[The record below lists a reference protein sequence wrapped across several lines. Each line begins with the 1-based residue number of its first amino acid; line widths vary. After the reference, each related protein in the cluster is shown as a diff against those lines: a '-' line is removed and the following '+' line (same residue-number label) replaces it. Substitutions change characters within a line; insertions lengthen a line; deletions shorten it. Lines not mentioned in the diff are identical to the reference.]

1 MWKKLYIKNELATIL
16 DLQRLVGEIN
26 APPPPSP
33 PVVKDRTV
41 FFSPAELLLQNKNF
55 LSRLKPGV
63 AGGILPRKRGRP
75 SIMEKAFFSRPAAT
89 NPKKLKKDWG
99 LTAQQAQQADVIDDD
114 ILEAGEALKRKADE
128 AESDNEE
135 GLVT

>member
-1 MWKKLYIKNELATIL
+1 M
-16 DLQRLVGEIN
+16 
-26 APPPPSP
+26 
-33 PVVKDRTV
+33 

-75 SIMEKAFFSRPAAT
+75 STMEKAFFSRPAAT
-89 NPKKLKKDWG
+89 NPKKLKKEWG

-114 ILEAGEALKRKADE
+114 ILEAREALKRKADE

-135 GLVT
+135 GLVTKAIMSSFSLKSLMNAKVS

>member
-1 MWKKLYIKNELATIL
+1 M
-16 DLQRLVGEIN
+16 
-26 APPPPSP
+26 
-33 PVVKDRTV
+33 

-75 SIMEKAFFSRPAAT
+75 STMEKAFFSRPAST
-89 NPKKLKKDWG
+89 NPKKLKKEWG

-114 ILEAGEALKRKADE
+114 ILEARAALKRKADE